1 MKGRVL
7 MKFLSSIKSKLIFLL
22 IVIGMLPL
30 LIAMSYTLFN
40 KVTEAFTFAEHDLKV
55 KNELIEKEV
64 SAMMSSNF
72 TALRLLAVNPNV
84 QEFLT
89 ATPENRNPNM
99 RGLVQAANALFQ
111 DDSNI
116 IISDSTGQQIVRSD
130 DAKLVDVS
138 SRDYFKAAIQGNESV
153 SEVVVSKTTGLAIVV
168 IEVPVKS
175 PDGKIIG
182 MIQRNYNISALSEL
196 LKEEAD
202 DETELAIFE
211 SNGKMVSHSSL
222 QITKDEDR
230 LDMSRY
236 DFISKANVDAREVE
250 EIVIDDDKKLL
261 SYERE
266 PQTNW
271 IIATLRPYSAV
282 EADAIKE
289 AGVLGGTCVVI
300 LLVIIFVANFIS
312 NVAVKPILTINN
324 AADEISKGNLSLEKI
339 PVESEDELGHV
350 ASAFGTMTDKLNNF
364 FHKARHS
371 AMTVAEAAENLN
383 DNSRQSAEAANQIAV
398 VVTEFATETVGQQ
411 NAVGAANEAVIHMR
425 ELLNVI
431 ADNSNSVTNASNLAM
446 KTAESGAVTVGNA
459 VKSMESLRVSV
470 QESAQ
475 IIKLLGEY
483 SGKIG
488 NIVEAI
494 SGIADQTNL
503 LALNAA
509 IEAARAGEHGRGFA
523 VVSEEVR
530 KLAEQSG
537 LAANEIRTLIA
548 DVLNQTEKA
557 VESMN
562 VGTELTASS
571 VKAVDE
577 AGSAFRDIVKQI
589 DSLTEKIS
597 LTVDAIEKAESGNSK
612 IIDSVK
618 VINDA
623 AIKFSRQTENIS
635 ATTQQLS
642 ASTEEIA
649 SSSRQLA
656 DMAEELQSG
665 IQTFKLRN

>member
-1 MKGRVL
+1 

-40 KVTEAFTFAEHDLKV
+40 KVTEAFAFAEHELKV

-89 ATPENRNPNM
+89 STPENRNPNM

-130 DAKLVDVS
+130 DAKLVDIS
-138 SRDYFKAAIQGNESV
+138 ARDYFKAAMQGDESV

-182 MIQRNYNISALSEL
+182 MIQRNYNISALAEL

-289 AGVLGGTCVVI
+289 AEVLGGMCVDRK
-300 LLVIIFVANFIS
+300 S
-312 NVAVKPILTINN
+312 
-324 AADEISKGNLSLEKI
+324 
-339 PVESEDELGHV
+339 
-350 ASAFGTMTDKLNNF
+350 
-364 FHKARHS
+364 
-371 AMTVAEAAENLN
+371 
-383 DNSRQSAEAANQIAV
+383 V
-398 VVTEFATETVGQQ
+398 V
-411 NAVGAANEAVIHMR
+411 
-425 ELLNVI
+425 
-431 ADNSNSVTNASNLAM
+431 
-446 KTAESGAVTVGNA
+446 
-459 VKSMESLRVSV
+459 
-470 QESAQ
+470 
-475 IIKLLGEY
+475 
-483 SGKIG
+483 
-488 NIVEAI
+488 
-494 SGIADQTNL
+494 
-503 LALNAA
+503 
-509 IEAARAGEHGRGFA
+509 
-523 VVSEEVR
+523 
-530 KLAEQSG
+530 
-537 LAANEIRTLIA
+537 
-548 DVLNQTEKA
+548 
-557 VESMN
+557 
-562 VGTELTASS
+562 
-571 VKAVDE
+571 
-577 AGSAFRDIVKQI
+577 
-589 DSLTEKIS
+589 
-597 LTVDAIEKAESGNSK
+597 
-612 IIDSVK
+612 
-618 VINDA
+618 
-623 AIKFSRQTENIS
+623 
-635 ATTQQLS
+635 
-642 ASTEEIA
+642 
-649 SSSRQLA
+649 
-656 DMAEELQSG
+656 
-665 IQTFKLRN
+665 

>member
-1 MKGRVL
+1 MR
-7 MKFLSSIKSKLIFLL
+7 FLTSIKSKLIFLL
-22 IVIGMLPL
+22 IVIGMVPL

-40 KVTEAFTFAEHDLKV
+40 KVTEAFSFAEHELKV

-64 SAMMSSNF
+64 NAMMASNF
-72 TALRLLAVNPNV
+72 TALRLMAVNPAV
-84 QEFLT
+84 QEYLT
-89 ATPENRNPNM
+89 AAPENRNPNM
-99 RGLVQAANALFQ
+99 KNLVQNANALFQ
-111 DDSNI
+111 DNSNI
-116 IISDSTGQQIVRSD
+116 VITGNDGKQLVRSD
-130 DAKLVDVS
+130 DAKLVS
-138 SRDYFKAAIQGNESV
+138 LEARDYFKEAMKGNEYI

-168 IEVPVKS
+168 IEVPVKNS
-175 PDGKIIG
+175 DGQVIG
-182 MIQRNYNISALSEL
+182 MIQRNYNISSMTEL
-196 LKEEAD
+196 LKKEAD
-202 DETELAIFE
+202 DSTELAIFE
-211 SNGKMVSHSSL
+211 SNGKLVSHSSME
-222 QITKDEDR
+222 IEKEEDR
-230 LDMSRY
+230 IDASGY
-236 DFISKANVDAREVE
+236 DFINKAAVGNREIS
-250 EIVIDDDKKLL
+250 EIELDGEKKLV

-271 IIATLRPYSAV
+271 IVATFRPYSAV
-282 EADAIKE
+282 EADAIEE
-289 AGVLGGTCVVI
+289 AEVLGGMCVVI

-312 NVAVKPILTINN
+312 NVAVKPILTINH

-339 PVESEDELGHV
+339 PVDSEDELGNV

-364 FHKARHS
+364 FHKARQS
-371 AMTVAEAAENLN
+371 AMTVAEAADNLN

-398 VVTEFATETVGQQ
+398 AVTEFATETVGQQ
-411 NAVGAANEAVIHMR
+411 NAVGAANEAVLNMR

-431 ADNSNSVTNASNLAM
+431 AENSGGVANASNVAM

-459 VKSMESLRVSV
+459 VESMESLRVSV

-494 SGIADQTNL
+494 SAIADQTNL

-537 LAANEIRTLIA
+537 LAASEIRTLIA

-589 DSLTEKIS
+589 DALTEKIA
-597 LTVDAIEKAESGNSK
+597 LTTEAIKKAETGNAQ

-623 AIKFSRQTENIS
+623 AIKFSKQTENIS
-635 ATTQQLS
+635 ATTQELS

-656 DMAEELQSG
+656 DMAEELQKE